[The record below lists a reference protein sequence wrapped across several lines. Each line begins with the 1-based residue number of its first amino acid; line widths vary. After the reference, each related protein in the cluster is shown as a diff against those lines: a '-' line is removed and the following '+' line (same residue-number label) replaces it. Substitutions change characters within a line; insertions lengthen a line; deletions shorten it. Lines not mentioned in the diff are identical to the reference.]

1 MPSLLCD
8 FKPLK
13 YWLSYFWGI
22 ENLQAFKHIHQD
34 HILFLKKLKNH
45 MEKGTCWPTVNW
57 VVKSQMRLKRLST
70 DPHIVGL
77 QYCVS
82 FSC

>member
-34 HILFLKKLKNH
+34 HILFFKKT
-45 MEKGTCWPTVNW
+45 EKPHGEGNLLAYSQLGRE
-57 VVKSQMRLKRLST
+57 KSDATKAT
-70 DPHIVGL
+70 
-77 QYCVS
+77 
-82 FSC
+82 